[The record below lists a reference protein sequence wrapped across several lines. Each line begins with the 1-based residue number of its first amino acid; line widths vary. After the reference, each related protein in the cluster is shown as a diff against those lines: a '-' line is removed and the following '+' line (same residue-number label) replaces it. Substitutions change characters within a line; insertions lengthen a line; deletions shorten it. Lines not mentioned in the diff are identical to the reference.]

1 LIPKSVREAL
11 DIDSETGTTFWTDA
25 IRKEMSVILPAMK
38 ILDRDAKPPI
48 GYQEVPCHMVFDVKI
63 DFTRKARYVGGGHVT
78 KPPTTQ
84 TYASV
89 VSRDSVRIAFLYASL
104 NDLKVMS
111 ADVQGAYLNAP
122 YKEKVYTRCGPEF
135 GPENIGKIAVVV
147 KALYGLKTSAF
158 AWREHLSHTLESS
171 LEFSHCL
178 ADNDVWMR
186 PATKADGTEYYQ
198 YILVH
203 TDDLLVVAEK
213 PIEILNLLDQ
223 HYVLKPG
230 SIGEPKRYLGAEVGL
245 YHLPNNPERPVWYMS
260 SEKYIKEAIR
270 NVKQWLDVRG
280 KKLKG
285 KAPSVLPSGYRPELD
300 VSTYCNEEDGNY
312 FQQQIGVLR

>member
-1 LIPKSVREAL
+1 
-11 DIDSETGTTFWTDA
+11 
-25 IRKEMSVILPAMK
+25 MSVIMPAMK
-38 ILDRDAKPPI
+38 ILPETSSPPI
-48 GYQEVPCHMVFDVKI
+48 GSQDIPCHMIFDVKV

-89 VSRDSVRIAFLYASL
+89 VSRESVRIAFLYASL

-122 YKEKVYTRCGPEF
+122 CKEKVHTRCGPEF
-135 GPENIGKIAVVV
+135 GPENVGKIAVIV

-186 PATKADGTEYYQ
+186 PATKMDGTEYYQ

-203 TDDLLVVAEK
+203 TDDILVVAED
-213 PIEILNLLDQ
+213 PLAIINLLDQ

-230 SIGEPKRYLGAEVGL
+230 SIGIPTQYLGAEVGH
-245 YHLPNNPERPVWYMS
+245 YHLPDRPERPVWYMG

-270 NVKQWLDVRG
+270 NVKQWLSERDRI
-280 KKLKG
+280 LKG

-300 VSTYCNEEDGNY
+300 ASNTVILMKGTTIATGWCPTMG
-312 FQQQIGVLR
+312 R